1 MYTWRGIVRLRVL
14 SVYGDAGVFGKERG
28 KGRISG
34 DVRAAKI
41 VSGKICAVKGGI
53 GGSVRAVRGGKTA
66 KSGRYRKRALASV
79 RGALRSA

>member
-34 DVRAAKI
+34 TAAKI
-41 VSGKICAVKGGI
+41 VSGKICAVKEDI
-53 GGSVRAVRGGKTA
+53 GGGVRVMQG
-66 KSGRYRKRALASV
+66 
-79 RGALRSA
+79 